1 MTTWEPASES
11 DLNELRVLIGKVQ
24 RAGGAPPVTED
35 GLKGLTK
42 RRAGQLLT
50 ALREMVRD
58 GGGGGGCEQ

>member
-11 DLNELRVLIGKVQ
+11 DLNELRVLIGKVR
-24 RAGGAPPVTED
+24 RAGGTPPVRED

-50 ALREMVRD
+50 SLREIVLD
-58 GGGGGGCEQ
+58 GGGASGSEK